1 MAIDDTLT
9 GKQRKIIAAILAHP
23 THQAAAT
30 AAGISERQFYRY
42 LEDPEFRAE
51 LKRAENELIQAAGTR
66 LTAGLTMALDALASL
81 IGSAQ
86 SESVKRA
93 AAEGWLN
100 QSFRIQELRTLAERI
115 DELERTVN
123 NGK

>member
-1 MAIDDTLT
+1 MSTDDTLT
-9 GKQRKIIAAILAHP
+9 GKQRKAIAAILTWP
-23 THQAAAT
+23 TKEAAAK
-30 AAGISERQFYRY
+30 AAGISERQLFRW
-42 LEDPEFRAE
+42 LDEPEFRAE

-66 LTAGLTMALDALASL
+66 LTAGLTLALDTLAEL
-81 IGSAQ
+81 VKGAQ

-93 AAEGWLN
+93 AANDWMN
-100 QSFRIQELRTLAERI
+100 HQFKNQELRTLAERI